1 MLRIPTDG
9 KGQGA
14 MLMASTQQT
23 SKQRRCLLISTCK
36 ADLFKYEYVAYS
48 QILATEAPRHLSLFA
63 LLLIVALAG
72 EIFGCHICRRCSF
85 PHAISTRFG
94 SPMLLGALCQEASH
108 TQLVWC
114 RSDLHSLPCSHK
126 ALFSLLLSSSPLL
139 APHPSQM
146 LADLPWA
153 RLLPELTTMLCLEL

>member
-1 MLRIPTDG
+1 
-9 KGQGA
+9 

-72 EIFGCHICRRCSF
+72 ELFGCHICRRCSF
-85 PHAISTRFG
+85 PHAISTLFG